1 MGVIEGL
8 SKRYDETDFLEDN
21 YPDAIEYNGFDRIGT
36 ELIRKRPL
44 DKVGLGLIRK
54 RTMETIKRPFDKV

>member
-1 MGVIEGL
+1 LIDRIGEGL

-44 DKVGLGLIRK
+44 DKVGLGEM
-54 RTMETIKRPFDKV
+54 TMMFALY